1 MQIKVRLLACS
12 KQAMN
17 GMTELTITEKGW
29 TPSQM
34 SVFAYAGMYQS
45 LDKLARVLQE
55 FIHK

>member
-1 MQIKVRLLACS
+1 
-12 KQAMN
+12 
-17 GMTELTITEKGW
+17 MTELTITEKGW